1 MRPTHYILSS
11 IGTHITITASCPATA
26 LQTSVSFITLSFS
39 RLILRLVYPYASAR
53 AQRQADAVAFH
64 VRGDRPSLGSTL
76 GGELGTPAP
85 PLSLV
90 QARYIHALQQT
101 LRATLVD

>member
-39 RLILRLVYPYASAR
+39 RLIL
-53 AQRQADAVAFH
+53 
-64 VRGDRPSLGSTL
+64 
-76 GGELGTPAP
+76 
-85 PLSLV
+85 V
-90 QARYIHALQQT
+90 QARYIHVLQQT